1 MALVNSVAD
10 WVQLGLNAGALVTGG
25 VVWKMYFENL
35 QATIGTKEAE
45 VSLANKQVDYW
56 REKAG
61 ELEKRS
67 PEAVERVL
75 AERIAIREAEIKR
88 LAEDRE
94 HDTQELDRVE
104 QEVAVLHR
112 TLEQTKGFREMLS
125 MEHPEPD
132 DPDYQEY
139 LEYMESREDR
149 VVEVEVAY
157 LGVVGVDSGQLLITD
172 PCYIDNQWLDEPFQ
186 DDRVYKDMETGATVK
201 WGQDFARFNEP
212 LEPYGKSPND
222 LIKAGRLVQLPP
234 HPKPETFNYSYN
246 GACQATLSD
255 GYGELVYGKGHPGA
269 GVVFQSGWGDGLYP
283 VYGEKHD
290 GRIMRVYVNVGAEP
304 VPLLTQPSTGPTL

>member
-1 MALVNSVAD
+1 MALVNSVAA
-10 WVQLGLNAGALVTGG
+10 WVQIGLNAGALIAGG
-25 VVWKMYFENL
+25 VVWKQYFENL
-35 QATIGTKEAE
+35 RATIGTKEAE

-56 REKAG
+56 REKAS

-75 AERIAIREAEIKR
+75 AERISIREAEIER

-94 HDTQELDRVE
+94 HGSRELDRIE
-104 QEVAVLHR
+104 QEVGMLHR

-125 MEHPEPD
+125 MEQPNPE

-139 LEYMESREDR
+139 LEYMESRSDR

-172 PCYIDNQWLDEPFQ
+172 PCYIDSQWLDEPYQ
-186 DDRVYKDMETGATVK
+186 DDRVYKDAQTGATVK
-201 WGQDFARFNEP
+201 WGRDFVNFTEP
-212 LEPYGKSPND
+212 VEPYGKSPND
-222 LIKAGRLVQLPP
+222 LIAAGRLVQLPP
-234 HPKPETFNYSYN
+234 PKSESFNYSYN
-246 GACQATLSD
+246 GACQATRSD
-255 GYGELVYGKGHPGA
+255 GFGELVFGKGHPGA
-269 GVVFQSGWGDGLYP
+269 GVVFESGWGDGLYP